1 MILDP
6 LYMLLLVVTA
16 SIGFI
21 ASARVKRTFSKWDK
35 VTNTSGKTGA
45 EIAREILRRSNIS
58 SVTVEQVDGFLS
70 DHYDPSKRVLRLSPK
85 VYSGRSVAAAGVAAH
100 EVGHA
105 LQHAY
110 GYWPLGVRTKLAPAA
125 ALGSNLSNIAII
137 GGLRHRPRALAQ
149 HLSRALDVPRVPRQP
164 NMAAAAHARV
174 RILRPPPCA
183 SHRRLEPPSLRLAR
197 TDRIHWPPAAAAR
210 ERPVGVIARRAEG
223 IVAAGGGASGKVAR
237 VAHDGLGAAIARAST
252 TSFAKVL
259 LL

>member
-16 SIGFI
+16 GIGFI
-21 ASARVKRTFSKWDK
+21 SSARVKRTFAKWDK
-35 VTNTSGKTGA
+35 VANSSGKTGA

-105 LQHAY
+105 LQHAH

-137 GGLRHRPRALAQ
+137 GGLIIGSMGLVKIGVLFFSLMVAFVIITLPVEFDASARAKRLLPEMGLVTGAQ
-149 HLSRALDVPRVPRQP
+149 GAGVASVL
-164 NMAAAAHARV
+164 NAAAMTYVAGA
-174 RILRPPPCA
+174 
-183 SHRRLEPPSLRLAR
+183 
-197 TDRIHWPPAAAAR
+197 
-210 ERPVGVIARRAEG
+210 
-223 IVAAGGGASGKVAR
+223 VAAIGQ
-237 VAHDGLGAAIARAST
+237 
-252 TSFAKVL
+252 L
-259 LL
+259 LYFLWVSSRE

>member
-137 GGLRHRPRALAQ
+137 GGLLIGSMGLVKLGVLFFALMVAFVIITLPVEFDASKRAKRLLPEMGLVTGAQ
-149 HLSRALDVPRVPRQP
+149 GEGVASVL
-164 NMAAAAHARV
+164 NAAAMTYVAGA
-174 RILRPPPCA
+174 
-183 SHRRLEPPSLRLAR
+183 
-197 TDRIHWPPAAAAR
+197 
-210 ERPVGVIARRAEG
+210 
-223 IVAAGGGASGKVAR
+223 VAAVGQ
-237 VAHDGLGAAIARAST
+237 
-252 TSFAKVL
+252 L
-259 LL
+259 LYFIMVSSRD